1 MKNEVSLPVPGAYPI
16 IYRLQRMI
24 EFIKQLFR
32 TRYVL
37 RVLIFRDFQSRY
49 LASYLGLP
57 WAFIQPLIYVI
68 VIWFAFTFGLRA
80 GAREDGTAFVPWL
93 LAGLIPWMFMS
104 QTIFHSCNSLG
115 EYSYLIK
122 KTKFNVAFIP
132 LIKIFSGMIIHCV
145 LIFIS
150 LCLFVF
156 KFGITPSIY
165 WIQLLYYFFAMFI
178 LLAGIGWF
186 VASVNVFIK
195 DIVHLVNIIVSIFFW
210 ATPILWSY
218 SMLEGNLKYI
228 ALLNPFFYI
237 TEGYRYTFLENRW
250 FFEFPEM
257 NIYFWGVTLVLL
269 FLGIYTFQKLKPDF
283 GDEL

>member
-1 MKNEVSLPVPGAYPI
+1 MKKIEQLLLKLIRFGTE
-16 IYRLQRMI
+16 LFKQRRV
-24 EFIKQLFR
+24 FK
-32 TRYVL
+32 VL
-37 RVLIFRDFQSRY
+37 VVRDFQSRY

-80 GAREDGTAFVPWL
+80 GDRADGTPFVPWL
-93 LAGLIPWMFMS
+93 LSGLIPWMFMS

-132 LIKIFSGMIIHCV
+132 LIKIFSGMIIHYV
-145 LIFIS
+145 LIFIA
-150 LCLFVF
+150 LVLFVF

-165 WIQLLYYFFAMFI
+165 WIQSLYYFVAMVF

-195 DIVHLVNIIVSIFFW
+195 DIVHVVNIIVSIFFW
-210 ATPILWSY
+210 ATPILWPY

-228 ALLNPFFYI
+228 ALFNPFFHI
-237 TEGYRYTFLENRW
+237 TEGYRYTFLEKRW

-257 NIYFWGVTLVLL
+257 NIFFWTVTLTIFFVGV
-269 FLGIYTFQKLKPDF
+269 FTFQKLRPDF